1 MDPRSR
7 AQSIFA
13 KFEAQFNLGR
23 REFGGATFP
32 LVVVRDNETHLCTSE
47 CNLVCLDQ
55 SMAVFVC
62 PRTLKPHYCGWGTC
76 TAEYE
81 VGPEGKICCLTGNIV
96 DSDASV
102 LSHGWRED
110 KGRYGWNGACS
121 VVGGG
126 GYAERLRPGDDGF
139 KAKIRRRIKRSVAA
153 TTTPTHPGRE
163 ELVKCRQCVRDI
175 FPGSR
180 IRAPHECVV
189 RATALT
195 KAVGAISQY
204 VRTQKSRG
212 KSIAILRVSNLFR
225 KHCARIP
232 KEPLV
237 LPDDGTMYLLSIGYC
252 KVGVDFLAQLWST
265 AKISPLPWTVAVVAL
280 LYLQRRGIEING
292 TRILGADALLRAWL
306 PAAHTIP
313 RFSVDKSVFTSA
325 KNTIQRAVRDLHSTR
340 LPIVKMTQYTIT
352 QLIRIGAS
360 EEQKCV

>member
-1 MDPRSR
+1 MDQQRR
-7 AQSIFA
+7 ARHIFA
-13 KFEAQFNLGR
+13 KFEAQFDLGR
-23 REFGGATFP
+23 RKFGGATFP
-32 LVVVRDNETHLCTSE
+32 LVVVRENETHI
-47 CNLVCLDQ
+47 CNSDCNMVCLDQ
-55 SMAVFVC
+55 STALFVC

-96 DSDASV
+96 DSDASI

-110 KGRYGWNGACS
+110 KGRSGWDGACS

-126 GYAERLRPGDDGF
+126 GYAERLRPGDEGF
-139 KAKIRRRIKRSVAA
+139 NAKKQRFTRRSFSTASI
-153 TTTPTHPGRE
+153 PIHPRRE
-163 ELVKCRQCVRDI
+163 EVVSCLQCVRDI

-180 IRAPHECVV
+180 IRAPREDMV
-189 RATALT
+189 RCTALT
-195 KAVGAISQY
+195 KAVGAITQY
-204 VRTQKSRG
+204 VRTQQSQG

-225 KHCARIP
+225 RYCARIP
-232 KEPLV
+232 KEPSV
-237 LPDDGTMYLLSIGYC
+237 LPDDGTIYLLSVGYC
-252 KVGVDFLAQLWST
+252 KVGIDFLVQLWT
-265 AKISPLPWTVAVVAL
+265 KAKVSPLPWNVAIVAL

-306 PAAHTIP
+306 PEANLIP
-313 RFSVDKSVFTSA
+313 QFSVDKSAFTSA

-340 LPIVKMTQYTIT
+340 LPLVKMKQYTIT